1 MKMNK
6 VDRDPMQGIDSLT
19 GNKDT
24 DKYKNDYLNTNVI
37 NAMIYLI
44 KIFLKY
50 EKTFSSQFDNN
61 MWIW

>member
-1 MKMNK
+1 
-6 VDRDPMQGIDSLT
+6 
-19 GNKDT
+19 
-24 DKYKNDYLNTNVI
+24 VI

>member
-61 MWIW
+61 M

>member
-19 GNKDT
+19 GNTDT

-61 MWIW
+61 M